1 MTQVG
6 LFLLLVA
13 ATGIYAVRWTA
24 RLAPLGSELP
34 IKTLFATLLS
44 GLVVVAEF
52 AGLTV
57 SPTLLLTTLIL
68 GPLFV
73 FAPLAVTGLARVA
86 RFGLALLITQALYWT
101 AEGRLGMKRL
111 LTQVALQR
119 GDGDAAL
126 RLLPDG
132 EPLMLAQ
139 AYALKHDWEQ
149 VLGLRLPERGDN
161 AFLGCAARVRA
172 LLALG
177 RAEQAANELEQMRR
191 GWEEQGRGP
200 IGYRNLCLSEAR
212 LLAEQGSFEEARKTL
227 EGVPGLPVHL
237 VFEVLAIA
245 AERGGHLESALK
257 LYAQAY
263 VRAPEKLR
271 PHFAEVL
278 ARHEK
283 TPPKVQRSAG
293 ATGTVT
299 LVVVLALAYAAQ
311 QWLDGRFDQLRVG
324 TILLDP
330 SYAVGAFLL
339 NLPAPEAGAWWRF
352 LSTGFVHLNLM
363 HIGFNLWVLFDVGR
377 MYEARR
383 GWGNLVTA
391 FAVGTFMG
399 AYLTSL
405 AQSGD
410 VVALVGASGG
420 VLGVAG
426 ALLAD
431 ALRGRGGSDRA
442 LTRGLLQWMALIALI
457 SFIPGISLWAHAG
470 GVVGGLLWG
479 FVRQG
484 LPVSRRF
491 DLFIGG
497 ITIGVIVFALLEVA
511 RLGLRLF

>member
-1 MTQVG
+1 M
-6 LFLLLVA
+6 
-13 ATGIYAVRWTA
+13 
-24 RLAPLGSELP
+24 
-34 IKTLFATLLS
+34 
-44 GLVVVAEF
+44 
-52 AGLTV
+52 
-57 SPTLLLTTLIL
+57 
-68 GPLFV
+68 
-73 FAPLAVTGLARVA
+73 
-86 RFGLALLITQALYWT
+86 
-101 AEGRLGMKRL
+101 
-111 LTQVALQR
+111 
-119 GDGDAAL
+119 
-126 RLLPDG
+126 
-132 EPLMLAQ
+132 
-139 AYALKHDWEQ
+139 
-149 VLGLRLPERGDN
+149 
-161 AFLGCAARVRA
+161 
-172 LLALG
+172 
-177 RAEQAANELEQMRR
+177 
-191 GWEEQGRGP
+191 
-200 IGYRNLCLSEAR
+200 
-212 LLAEQGSFEEARKTL
+212 
-227 EGVPGLPVHL
+227 
-237 VFEVLAIA
+237 
-245 AERGGHLESALK
+245 
-257 LYAQAY
+257 
-263 VRAPEKLR
+263 
-271 PHFAEVL
+271 
-278 ARHEK
+278 
-283 TPPKVQRSAG
+283 
-293 ATGTVT
+293 T